1 MKRKSLPLYVFYDIH
16 KNVIELLG
24 KIAPSI
30 AGSHGRKLRNL
41 VNRNSRHTN
50 IKDTPKHSDTSI
62 GKSLVL
68 SFFFSCFCFMNL
80 DIGGGLLLLAPWIMV
95 LSSPQMCL
103 EESEG

>member
-50 IKDTPKHSDTSI
+50 IKDTPKHSDTKEFS
-62 GKSLVL
+62 SELF
-68 SFFFSCFCFMNL
+68 SSCFCFMNL